1 MGKKRWY
8 LVILVGLIAVMT
20 IIGGCYPVDSGTNG
34 EETETGTGNF
44 WGSIWPMLIFI
55 VLLFAMMYFVMIR
68 PQRRRQRE
76 HQDFVEQ
83 LHRGDKV
90 VTTGGIYGEIESVS
104 DENVV
109 LRVESGAMIRVAK
122 SSVITKQYS
131 DEPTI
136 G

>member
-1 MGKKRWY
+1 LRKKQWY
-8 LVILVGLIAVMT
+8 LVVALVGLITVMT
-20 IIGGCYPVDSGTNG
+20 LLAGCYPVDSETNG
-34 EETETGTGNF
+34 EESDAVDF

-68 PQRRRQRE
+68 PQRKRQKE

-90 VTTGGIYGEIESVS
+90 VTAGGIYGEIESVS
-104 DENVV
+104 EDSVV
-109 LRVESGAMIRVAK
+109 LRIESGGTMRIAK
-122 SSVITKQYS
+122 TSILTKQYS

>member
-1 MGKKRWY
+1 MRKKQWY
-8 LVILVGLIAVMT
+8 LVVMVGLVTVMT
-20 IIGGCYPVDSGTNG
+20 LIGGCIPVDTGTDG
-34 EETETGTGNF
+34 EESDTGSFIT
-44 WGSIWPMLIFI
+44 SIWPMLIFI

-90 VTTGGIYGEIESVS
+90 VTAGGIYGEVESVS
-104 DENVV
+104 EENVV
-109 LRVESGAMIRVAK
+109 LKIESGTTIRIAK
-122 SSVITKQYS
+122 SSIVTKQYEE
-131 DEPTI
+131 EPRI

>member
-1 MGKKRWY
+1 LRKKQWY
-8 LVILVGLIAVMT
+8 LVVALVGLITVMT
-20 IIGGCYPVDSGTNG
+20 LLAGCYPVDSETNG
-34 EETETGTGNF
+34 EESDAVDF
-44 WGSIWPMLIFI
+44 WGGIWPMLIFI

-68 PQRRRQRE
+68 PQRRRQKE

-90 VTTGGIYGEIESVS
+90 VTAGGIYGDIESVS
-104 DENVV
+104 EDSVV
-109 LRVESGAMIRVAK
+109 LRIESGGTMRIAK
-122 SSVITKQYS
+122 SSILTKQYS